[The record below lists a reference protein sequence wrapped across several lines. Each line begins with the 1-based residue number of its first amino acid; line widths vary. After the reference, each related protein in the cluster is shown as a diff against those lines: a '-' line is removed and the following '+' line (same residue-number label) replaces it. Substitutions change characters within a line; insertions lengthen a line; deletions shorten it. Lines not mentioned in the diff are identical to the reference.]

1 MDADG
6 SRMIL
11 GSCLAAAFLT
21 GGAFF
26 SALKTRIIEMNDQK
40 LKSQA
45 AQDSGAKLLY
55 ELTQSPTRLMCTFSV
70 CRRMTRL
77 FVFLSV
83 TVGFYLPLSEWL
95 CGVFEAEENISSAA
109 FCGAASAAVLYLSS
123 RAVTVLLSEY
133 LPKQYALKHK
143 DDSYA
148 KKHAASVRRLS
159 IALRPFTAAA
169 TLMGGFAG
177 EVLGVHMDETGEAIT
192 EEEILMMVDA
202 GNETGVIEQSQR
214 EMISNIF
221 DFDDLTVSDVMTHRT
236 NIIGVEQ
243 NTSISEIVYAAINHG
258 RSRIPVYNGDMD
270 SIIGIIYV
278 KDLLCLVGQENTDGF
293 NIKEFIREVIYTPET
308 NSCAEVFRQMTSTK
322 TQMAIVVDEYGG
334 TAGLVTM
341 EDLLES
347 IVGNIQDEYD
357 NEAEAVTEISDGV
370 YTISGAADF
379 EEVFIRLGLSMPGG
393 DEENEFDTMSGFMV
407 SRLGRIPQEGESPRI
422 TYGDVQFTVLL
433 SDDKKIIKIKA
444 VRQTE
449 ENPS

>member
-26 SALKTRIIEMNDQK
+26 SALRTRIIEMNDQR
-40 LKSQA
+40 LKTEAQRDA
-45 AQDSGAKLLY
+45 AAKLLY
-55 ELTQSPTRLMCTFSV
+55 DLTQSPTRLMCTFSV
-70 CRRMTRL
+70 YRRIIRL
-77 FVFLSV
+77 FVFLSAA
-83 TVGFYLPLSEWL
+83 VGFYLPLSALL
-95 CGVFEAEENISSAA
+95 CNAFGAESISAA
-109 FCGAASAAVLYLSS
+109 ALAGAVSAAVLYLAS
-123 RAVTVLLSEY
+123 RAVTVLMAEY
-133 LPKQYALKHK
+133 LPKQYAKKHMDDAYALKH
-143 DDSYA
+143 A
-148 KKHAASVRRLS
+148 KSVRGLS
-159 IALRPFTAAA
+159 IALRPLTALAA
-169 TLMGGFAG
+169 LMGGFAG

-243 NTSISEIVYAAINHG
+243 NTSISEIVYTAINHG

-278 KDLLCLVGQENTDGF
+278 KDLLCLVGQESTDGF
-293 NIKEFIREVIYTPET
+293 NIKEFIREVLYTPET

-357 NEAEAVTEISDGV
+357 NEAEDITEISEGV
-370 YTISGAADF
+370 YSISGSADF
-379 EEVFIRLGLSMPGG
+379 EEVCARLGLSMPADG
-393 DEENEFDTMSGFMV
+393 EENEFDTMSGFLV
-407 SRLGRIPQEGESPRI
+407 SRLGRIPQEGENPQI
-422 TYGDVQFTVLL
+422 TYGGMQFTVLL
-433 SDDKKIIKIKA
+433 SDDKKILKIKA
-444 VRQTE
+444 VRQAE
-449 ENPS
+449 DNPL